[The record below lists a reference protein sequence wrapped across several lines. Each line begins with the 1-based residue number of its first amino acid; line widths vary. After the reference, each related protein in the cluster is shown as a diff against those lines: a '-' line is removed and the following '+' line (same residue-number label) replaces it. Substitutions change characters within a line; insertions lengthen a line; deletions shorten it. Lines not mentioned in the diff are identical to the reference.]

1 MNKIVVSD
9 NINIENMIY
18 EIRGKN
24 VMLDSDLAMLFGYE
38 TKQLNR
44 QVLRN
49 INRFP
54 ENYCFQITDTEYISL
69 RCQNGTLKNGRGEH
83 RKYLPYVFTEYGITM
98 LAGILKSE
106 LAIKMSLRIVDI
118 FITMKNYINTS
129 LIEQKY
135 FNELTIKN
143 TKDIKLLQESF
154 DKLNTKESNNHIFYE
169 GQIYDAYSLLIDIL
183 SRAKKEI
190 IIIDNYAGKK
200 LFDIIKNID
209 VKVKIY
215 TENIDNISKEK
226 YEKQYN
232 NLEIINTNIFHDRF
246 IIIDNKVLYHS
257 GASFKDLGKKCFAI
271 TKIEDNSILKELLN
285 KLKKI
290 L

>member
-9 NINIENMIY
+9 NIKIKNMIY

-143 TKDIKLLQESF
+143 TEDIKLLQESF

-183 SRAKKEI
+183 SKVKKEI

-232 NLEIINTNIFHDRF
+232 NLEIINTHIFHDRF
-246 IIIDNKVLYHS
+246 IIIDNKELYHS